1 MKTIR
6 IISRILIGVV
16 FIFSGFVKGI
26 DPFGSTYKFLDY
38 FEAFNLTFFDPVA
51 LPLAIFLST
60 AELLIGICLF
70 IGIRM
75 KETSWAL
82 LIFMVFFT
90 ILTLVIAITNPVTDC
105 GCFGDALIL
114 SNWQT
119 FYKNIFFMGLTLI
132 VFFGRKSYP
141 QLLKTPVA
149 WSITG
154 VIVILIIFISIYC
167 INHLPILDF
176 RPYNIGTY
184 IPEKMEIPEDAPM
197 DEYDIKLVY
206 QKDGLEQEF
215 YLENLPDSTWQFIR
229 NESTLIKQG
238 YIPPIHD
245 FTIDDL
251 ETGEDIADI
260 VLNNTNYTFIAI
272 YYDLEKSCFK
282 NQNKLNELATFCQL
296 TGYEF
301 IGLTSSLTDE
311 IEEIRTE
318 YNIPFKFYNTD
329 EITLKTI
336 VRANPGLILL
346 KDGVIINK
354 WHSNDIP
361 DINNFDN
368 NILAYSINKLNDR
381 KESKLILLYISLF
394 FLAITLSVNIKSYIQ
409 KMKE

>member
-1 MKTIR
+1 MKNLR
-6 IISRILIGVV
+6 LVSRSLIGIV

-26 DPFGSTYKFLDY
+26 DPYGSTYKFIDY
-38 FEAFNLTFFDPVA
+38 FEAFNLSFFDPIA
-51 LPLAIFLST
+51 LPLALFLST
-60 AELLIGICLF
+60 SELLIGICLF

-119 FYKNIFFMGLTLI
+119 FFKNIFFMGLTLI

-141 QLLKTPVA
+141 QLLKSPLE

-154 VIVILIIFISIYC
+154 LVIVLILSISIYC
-167 INHLPILDF
+167 INHLPFLDF

-184 IPEKMEIPEDAPM
+184 IPEKMEIPENAPM
-197 DEYDIKLVY
+197 DEYTIKLFY
-206 QKDGLEQEF
+206 QKDGIEQEF
-215 YLENLPDSTWQFIR
+215 PLENLPDSTWEFVR

-238 YIPPIHD
+238 YVPPIHD
-245 FTIDDL
+245 FTIDDP

-260 VLNNTNYTFIAI
+260 ILNNSNYTFAAI
-272 YYDLEKSCFK
+272 YYDLDKSCFK

-296 TGYEF
+296 NEYEF
-301 IGLTSSLTDE
+301 IGLTSSLSDQ
-311 IEEIRTE
+311 IENYKIE

-336 VRANPGLILL
+336 IRANPGLILL
-346 KDGVIINK
+346 KEGVVINK

-361 DINNFDN
+361 EINIFEN
-368 NILAYSINKLNDR
+368 NILANSIDSLNNK
-381 KESKLILLYISLF
+381 KESRIILLYISIF
-394 FLAITLSVNIKSYIQ
+394 FLAITLFNTIKPYIQ
-409 KMKE
+409 KLKK